1 MLAFC
6 DGACRVSNPGLAAS
20 SWVLYEE
27 VTSTIVPRWREF
39 HSDAIVWPGLNTN
52 NYAEYKGLLM
62 LLSYLS
68 NMEFSGV
75 TIYSDSQLIVKQ
87 VNREW
92 GSKPPLTSYA
102 DTAYTLLLR
111 GGHTLKHMRGHN
123 KDERVELHFGN
134 DKADWLCNQ
143 VLDAHQERN

>member
-20 SWVLYEE
+20 SWVLYVGKASVFGPAWQEL
-27 VTSTIVPRWREF
+27 R
-39 HSDAIVWPGLNTN
+39 SDAAVHPGLNTN
-52 NYAEYKGLLM
+52 NYAEYQGLLM
-62 LLSYLS
+62 LLHYLGTS
-68 NMEFSGV
+68 KFTGV
-75 TIYSDSQLIVKQ
+75 TIYSDSQLVVKQ

-92 GSKPPLTSYA
+92 GSKPPLASYA

-123 KDERVELHFGN
+123 KDERIELHFGN
-134 DKADWLCNQ
+134 DRADLLCNQ
-143 VLDAHQERN
+143 VLDEYQERN